1 MRSFD
6 PARVMARANADGEF
20 LLAARFWT
28 AAVGLEVGEERYLL
42 RLEDGRVAA
51 FEAAP
56 EAQAAD
62 VRVAAPAEA
71 WHELLA
77 PVPRPF
83 YHDLFAAS
91 ARSGFTLQAGVD
103 GLAYYPALRR
113 LVEIMREVAA

>member
-6 PARVMARANADGEF
+6 PARVMAAANADGEF

-28 AAVGLEVGEERYLL
+28 AGVALEVGERRYLL

-51 FEAAP
+51 FEAAVD
-56 EAQAAD
+56 AQAPD
-62 VRVAAPAEA
+62 VRIAAPAEA
-71 WHELLA
+71 WDEMLS

-91 ARSGFTLQAGVD
+91 VRSGFTFQAGVD

-113 LVEIMREVAA
+113 LVEIMRAVSA